1 MDQKPGNILPPATEQ
16 GEAEHDDRSISPTG
30 GMRGTPAAEH
40 GAYGMV
46 RTDAQEAQGLRE
58 RQIRGVE
65 PVEEPANQAIA
76 SGDRNTTMPRPD
88 SSTHQAR

>member
-1 MDQKPGNILPPATEQ
+1 MDPKP
-16 GEAEHDDRSISPTG
+16 

-46 RTDAQEAQGLRE
+46 RTDSKEAQGLRE

-65 PVEEPANQAIA
+65 PVGENANRAIA
-76 SGDRNTTMPRPD
+76 SGDGNTTMPHPD

>member
-16 GEAEHDDRSISPTG
+16 GEADRDDRSISPTG

-65 PVEEPANQAIA
+65 PVGETANQATA
-76 SGDRNTTMPRPD
+76 SGDGNTSMPRPD